1 MVYGGAINSF
11 IGFTNRTD
19 QQEGNG
25 IDGAHLRTPELICPK
40 QMTVKRTADSAFG
53 RDGTCQV
60 QHIFRF
66 LSLVRRYGESLLDKS
81 KHVIGLQIKTG
92 RGIIRCNY
100 MMDVNDVEK
109 MCSRIRIWYR

>member
-1 MVYGGAINSF
+1 MVYGGEINSF

-53 RDGTCQV
+53 RDGTCQA

-81 KHVIGLQIKTG
+81 KHVIGLQIKEQEG
-92 RGIIRCNY
+92 ELYDAII
-100 MMDVNDVEK
+100 
-109 MCSRIRIWYR
+109 